1 MEELEITASNRKRK
15 RPKVEPTSVKK
26 RNVKRRLFKETPAAK
41 EFIQDEAEESGKN
54 LNSMFIYPF
63 IIRYYPLLSI
73 YYRLLCVSQLLIH
86 FLGSDEEQSV
96 SGQSNATDAT
106 DSITSG
112 ATDED

>member
-1 MEELEITASNRKRK
+1 MEDLEISASNRKRK

-63 IIRYYPLLSI
+63 IIRYYPLLP
-73 YYRLLCVSQLLIH
+73 YLLSTHCFFKLVPFTNNRKLP
-86 FLGSDEEQSV
+86 
-96 SGQSNATDAT
+96 
-106 DSITSG
+106 
-112 ATDED
+112 